1 MLSQLGHGLILRHFR
16 ETSTCDGLEELQP
29 IDQNRNYDFNYQQT
43 TILPKTVK
51 VLQVS

>member
-1 MLSQLGHGLILRHFR
+1 MIRHLR

-29 IDQNRNYDFNYQQT
+29 LDQNLNYDFNFQQT

-51 VLQVS
+51 VLPVS